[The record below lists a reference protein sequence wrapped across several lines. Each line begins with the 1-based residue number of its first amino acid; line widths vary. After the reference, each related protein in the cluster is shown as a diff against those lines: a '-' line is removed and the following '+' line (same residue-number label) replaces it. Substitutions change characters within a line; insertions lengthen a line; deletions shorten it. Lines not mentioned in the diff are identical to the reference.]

1 MSEKP
6 KRPRL
11 AELTPEEREYRK
23 FRTGYTY
30 REVSDMIW
38 YQDDWHQAHHTRR
51 RHAVLGKWKEIK
63 REMWEH
69 YQNLKALDELREA
82 QDVPF

>member
-11 AELTPEEREYRK
+11 ADLTPEQREYRK
-23 FRTGYTY
+23 FRTGYSY
-30 REVSDMIW
+30 REVSDMIFF
-38 YQDDWHQAHHTRR
+38 QDEWHKAHHTRR
-51 RHAVLGKWKEIK
+51 RHAVLGLWKQLK
-63 REMWEH
+63 QEMWDH
-69 YQNLKALDELREA
+69 YQNMKARDEA